1 MRKEEIG
8 RARTVECGRTK
19 KIRRSEIRKEER
31 GKRKE
36 ERDRGRK
43 SEDRRQRTEKG
54 RSGSEG
60 LRQESIMIAE
70 GSKLKVN
77 PMLYALCPMPKPYII
92 NP

>member
-1 MRKEEIG
+1 MRKEERDRG
-8 RARTVECGRTK
+8 RKSEVRGQK
-19 KIRRSEIRKEER
+19 KIRRSEDQKL

-60 LRQESIMIAE
+60 LKQESIMIAE

>member
-31 GKRKE
+31 
-36 ERDRGRK
+36 DRGRK

-60 LRQESIMIAE
+60 LKQESIMIAE